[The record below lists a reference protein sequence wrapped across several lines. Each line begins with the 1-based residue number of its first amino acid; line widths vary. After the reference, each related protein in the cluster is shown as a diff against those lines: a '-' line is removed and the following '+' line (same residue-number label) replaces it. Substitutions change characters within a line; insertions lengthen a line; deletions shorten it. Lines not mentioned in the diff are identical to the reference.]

1 MTSSTLRTLTV
12 VFGVLALLGGCSTP
26 TNYVVVPDDEEPSVT
41 PAQPPAPRSPE
52 RYTVK
57 PGDSLYLISFATG
70 TDWREIARL
79 NGINAPYKIFPGQSL
94 LVRQGSPVAVQRPG
108 APSGGAIARAAPSA
122 APVTA
127 QPIPLPMPSPGVAS
141 ATPRPPAA
149 APARSAAPVDGTP
162 RAVPTPRSG
171 TVAPPPAAVAAA
183 SVVPPSAPRPAAAAP
198 AAQRP
203 PRPGAWQWPATGK
216 LIGRFSGGAQPHK
229 GIDLDGRVGDP
240 VRAANSGVVVYAG
253 SGVRGYGN
261 LLIVKHDDVFLSA
274 YAHNSKL
281 LVKEGDVVKAGQT
294 IAQIGDSGTDRVK
307 LHFEV
312 RRKGTPVDPAKVLP
326 RR

>member
-1 MTSSTLRTLTV
+1 MTPSQLRTLTV
-12 VFGVLALLGGCSTP
+12 ACGVLALLGGCSTP
-26 TNYVVVPDDEEPSVT
+26 TNYVVVPEEEPSVA
-41 PAQPPAPRSPE
+41 PVQPPAPRSPE

-94 LVRQGSPVAVQRPG
+94 LVRQGSPATVQRPG
-108 APSGGAIARAAPSA
+108 APSGGVITRAAPSA
-122 APVTA
+122 TPVTA

-141 ATPRPPAA
+141 ATSRPPAA
-149 APARSAAPVDGTP
+149 APARSAAPVDATP
-162 RAVPTPRSG
+162 RGVPAPRSG
-171 TVAPPPAAVAAA
+171 TSAPPPAAVAAA
-183 SVVPPSAPRPAAAAP
+183 SAVPPSPPRPAAAAP

-216 LIGRFSGGAQPHK
+216 LIGHFSGGAQPHK

-281 LVKEGDVVKAGQT
+281 LVKEGDVVRAGQT

>member
-1 MTSSTLRTLTV
+1 MTPSQSRTLTV
-12 VFGVLALLGGCSTP
+12 VFGLLALLAGCSTP
-26 TNYVVVPDDEEPSVT
+26 TNFVVVDEEESPEVA
-41 PAQPPAPRSPE
+41 PARPPQSSAE

-70 TDWREIARL
+70 TDWQEIARL
-79 NGINAPYKIFPGQSL
+79 NGITPPYRIYPGQSL
-94 LVRQGSPVAVQRPG
+94 LVRPGAGRATQAPRTMASGSMARPAAQPSPVGSSALPLPLPAPGVAAPPPRAPIAAPHEPSASPG
-108 APSGGAIARAAPSA
+108 APLASSPASKPVSRAAAPPPVAAAPSVV
-122 APVTA
+122 P
-127 QPIPLPMPSPGVAS
+127 
-141 ATPRPPAA
+141 PRPPAA
-149 APARSAAPVDGTP
+149 APSTL
-162 RAVPTPRSG
+162 
-171 TVAPPPAAVAAA
+171 
-183 SVVPPSAPRPAAAAP
+183 
-198 AAQRP
+198 RP
-203 PRPGAWQWPATGK
+203 PKPGAWQWPASGK

-229 GIDLDGRVGDP
+229 GIDLDGRAGDP

-261 LLIVKHDDVFLSA
+261 LLIVKHDDVYLSA

-312 RRKGTPVDPAKVLP
+312 RRKGTPVDPVKVLP